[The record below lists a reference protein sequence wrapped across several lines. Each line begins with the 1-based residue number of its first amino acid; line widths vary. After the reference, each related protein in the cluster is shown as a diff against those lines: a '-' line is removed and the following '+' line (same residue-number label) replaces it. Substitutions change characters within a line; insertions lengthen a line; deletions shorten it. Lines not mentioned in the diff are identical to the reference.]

1 MTHQSQDQ
9 NTYEQIIEQP
19 HTTAF
24 QSQNNHFFRPTMSR
38 QLGSLHRSNSHPTNL
53 TSPIP
58 IIPLFA
64 FPPPDFPSSNVT
76 SGMNSDTNSHISVLY
91 SISQLNNPN
100 IETPDEFADSEPSPS
115 NHFHNSSNFSQP
127 PFQPILSNN
136 PDPITST
143 PSYASQVTPTYSS
156 LHSDQSSHSP
166 DTPRISPEL
175 DNFITLQQQPYHLH
189 TPTINQI
196 SSTINSSNPPTP
208 TPSSNYTE
216 SLAPS
221 STSTESSH
229 NTNRAY
235 RTFKRKFPNHPFPA
249 KPGTAREYINHPK
262 HTNTKEFLAITLPS
276 FPQYTLNT
284 PHDTNE
290 TRNFVDEYVLMPT
303 LSWTSYYHF
312 TNPLCLPLS
321 NTHIDI
327 ERNTDMLYRLTT
339 PLTAR
344 QFTYVGYKK
353 SLKTHTAPR
362 ANEYTLEYYDHNIIR
377 ANQDQ
382 FLDDDRFANPQI
394 TEKFFIKTPYIFT
407 LNIFD
412 RKFDHIISEAL
423 TDTQAYESFKERFQI
438 FSLTFHFLA
447 PHERDLHCSH
457 DIMLRTKQTH
467 TYSYYRFIQNH
478 FDLHTP
484 SRQPHHRFQFINSKY
499 TSPFFLNFTYCIKD
513 TNLHGIL
520 RNYDPITQMY
530 IFCPITKTFNAEES
544 RPFLIPHEFVQPIEI
559 PILEFIHNTKFNH
572 KLYNLIQNTP
582 YEFAV
587 GTEELTTIKAL
598 QLLWP
603 LLQTENIIR
612 ILAKLLTTSELIHDI
627 FPHGFFPDD

>member
-1 MTHQSQDQ
+1 
-9 NTYEQIIEQP
+9 
-19 HTTAF
+19 
-24 QSQNNHFFRPTMSR
+24 MSR

-76 SGMNSDTNSHISVLY
+76 SGMNSDTNSHISVLS

-115 NHFHNSSNFSQP
+115 NNFHNPSNFSQP

-136 PDPITST
+136 PDPITPT

-156 LHSDQSSHSP
+156 YHSDQSSHSP

-175 DNFITLQQQPYHLH
+175 DNFITLQQQSYHLN

-196 SSTINSSNPPTP
+196 SSTTNSSNPP

-216 SLAPS
+216 SLTPS
-221 STSTESSH
+221 STSTISSL

-235 RTFKRKFPNHPFPA
+235 RTFKRKFPNHPFPT
-249 KPGTAREYINHPK
+249 KPGTAREYINHPQ

-284 PHDTNE
+284 PHDANE
-290 TRNFVDEYVLMPT
+290 TRNYVDEYVLMPT
-303 LSWTSYYHF
+303 LSWTSYYHY

-321 NTHIDI
+321 STSIDI
-327 ERNTDMLYRLTT
+327 ERNKDMLYRLTT

-353 SLKTHTAPR
+353 SLKIHTAPR

-377 ANQDQ
+377 PNQDQ

-394 TEKFFIKTPYIFT
+394 TEKFFIKTPYVFT

-423 TDTQAYESFKERFQI
+423 THTQAYESFKERFQI

-467 TYSYYRFIQNH
+467 TYTYYRFIQNH

-499 TSPFFLNFTYCIKD
+499 TSPYFLNFTYCIKD

-603 LLQTENIIR
+603 LLQTKNIIR

>member
-1 MTHQSQDQ
+1 
-9 NTYEQIIEQP
+9 
-19 HTTAF
+19 
-24 QSQNNHFFRPTMSR
+24 MSR

-115 NHFHNSSNFSQP
+115 NNFHNPSNFSQP

-136 PDPITST
+136 PDPITPT

-156 LHSDQSSHSP
+156 YHSDQSSHSP

-175 DNFITLQQQPYHLH
+175 DNFITLQQQPYHLN

-196 SSTINSSNPPTP
+196 SSTTNSSNPP

-216 SLAPS
+216 SLTPS
-221 STSTESSH
+221 STSTISSL

-235 RTFKRKFPNHPFPA
+235 RTFKRKFPNQPFPA
-249 KPGTAREYINHPK
+249 KPGTAREYINHPQ

-284 PHDTNE
+284 PHDANE

-321 NTHIDI
+321 STSIDI
-327 ERNTDMLYRLTT
+327 ERNKDMLYQLTT

-353 SLKTHTAPR
+353 SLKIHTAPR

-394 TEKFFIKTPYIFT
+394 TEKFFIKTPYVFT

-423 TDTQAYESFKERFQI
+423 TNTQAYKSFKERFQI

-499 TSPFFLNFTYCIKD
+499 TSPYFLNFTYCIKE

-520 RNYDPITQMY
+520 RNYDPINQMY

-544 RPFLIPHEFVQPIEI
+544 RPFLIPHEFLQPIEI

-603 LLQTENIIR
+603 LLQTKNIIR

>member
-1 MTHQSQDQ
+1 
-9 NTYEQIIEQP
+9 
-19 HTTAF
+19 
-24 QSQNNHFFRPTMSR
+24 MSR

-64 FPPPDFPSSNVT
+64 FPPPDSPSSNVT

-115 NHFHNSSNFSQP
+115 NNFHNPSNFSQP
-127 PFQPILSNN
+127 PFRPILSNN
-136 PDPITST
+136 PDPITPT

-156 LHSDQSSHSP
+156 YHSDQSSHSP

-175 DNFITLQQQPYHLH
+175 DNFITLQQQPYHLN

-196 SSTINSSNPPTP
+196 SSTTNSSNPP

-216 SLAPS
+216 SLTPS
-221 STSTESSH
+221 STSTISSL

-249 KPGTAREYINHPK
+249 KPGTAREYINHPQ

-284 PHDTNE
+284 PHDANE

-321 NTHIDI
+321 STSIDI
-327 ERNTDMLYRLTT
+327 DRNKDMLYQLTT

-353 SLKTHTAPR
+353 SLKIHTAPR

-394 TEKFFIKTPYIFT
+394 TEKFFIKTPYVFT

-423 TDTQAYESFKERFQI
+423 TNTQAYESFKERFQI

-484 SRQPHHRFQFINSKY
+484 SRQSHHRFQFINSKY
-499 TSPFFLNFTYCIKD
+499 TSPYFLNFTYCIKD

-544 RPFLIPHEFVQPIEI
+544 RPFLIPHEFLQPIEI

-603 LLQTENIIR
+603 LLQTKNIIR

>member
-1 MTHQSQDQ
+1 MDPYTA
-9 NTYEQIIEQP
+9 QI
-19 HTTAF
+19 
-24 QSQNNHFFRPTMSR
+24 PT
-38 QLGSLHRSNSHPTNL
+38 QPTNL
-53 TSPIP
+53 TTPIT

-64 FPPPDFPSSNVT
+64 FPPTDFPTNNVT
-76 SGMNSDTNSHISVLY
+76 SGMSSDTNLHISVLY
-91 SISQLNNPN
+91 STSQLNNPN
-100 IETPDEFADSEPSPS
+100 IETPNEFADSEPSPS
-115 NHFHNSSNFSQP
+115 NNFHTNSSVFSKP
-127 PFQPILSNN
+127 PFQPIPPYN
-136 PDPITST
+136 PVPTIST

-156 LHSDQSSHSP
+156 LHSDQSSNSP
-166 DTPRISPEL
+166 DTPQISPEL
-175 DNFITLQQQPYHLH
+175 DNFTTLQQQPFHLD
-189 TPTINQI
+189 TSTINQI
-196 SSTINSSNPPTP
+196 SSTIDSSNPPTP
-208 TPSSNYTE
+208 TPSSVYTA

-221 STSTESSH
+221 STSTESSLS
-229 NTNRAY
+229 TNRAY
-235 RTFKRKFPNHPFPA
+235 RTIS
-249 KPGTAREYINHPK
+249 YINHPN

-276 FPQYTLNT
+276 FPQYNLNT
-284 PHDTNE
+284 PHDTND
-290 TRNFVDEYVLMPT
+290 TRSFVDEHVLMPT
-303 LSWTSYYHF
+303 LPWTSYDRF

-327 ERNTDMLYRLTT
+327 ERNKDMLYRLTT
-339 PLTAR
+339 PLTPR
-344 QFTYVGYKK
+344 QFTYIGYKK

-377 ANQDQ
+377 TNQDQ
-382 FLDDDRFANPQI
+382 FLDDDCFAYPQI
-394 TEKFFIKTPYIFT
+394 TEKFFIKTPYVFT

-423 TDTQAYESFKERFQI
+423 TDTQAYESFKERFQL

-447 PHERDLHCSH
+447 PHEQDLHCSH

-467 TYSYYRFIQNH
+467 TYTYYRFIQNH

-582 YEFAV
+582 NEFAV

-598 QLLWP
+598 QLLSP
-603 LLQTENIIR
+603 LLQTKNIIR
-612 ILAKLLTTSELIHDI
+612 ILAKLLTTSDLIHDI

>member
-1 MTHQSQDQ
+1 
-9 NTYEQIIEQP
+9 
-19 HTTAF
+19 
-24 QSQNNHFFRPTMSR
+24 MSR

-53 TSPIP
+53 PSSIP

-100 IETPDEFADSEPSPS
+100 IETPDEFTDSEPSPS
-115 NHFHNSSNFSQP
+115 NNFHNPSNFSQP

-136 PDPITST
+136 PDPITPT

-156 LHSDQSSHSP
+156 YHSDQSSP

-175 DNFITLQQQPYHLH
+175 DNFITLQQQPYHLN

-196 SSTINSSNPPTP
+196 SSTTNSSNPP

-221 STSTESSH
+221 STSTESSL

-249 KPGTAREYINHPK
+249 KPGTAREYINHPQ

-284 PHDTNE
+284 PHDANE

-312 TNPLCLPLS
+312 TNPLCLPLT
-321 NTHIDI
+321 NTSIDTD
-327 ERNTDMLYRLTT
+327 RNKDMLYRLTT

-353 SLKTHTAPR
+353 SLKIHTAPR

-394 TEKFFIKTPYIFT
+394 TEKFFIKTPYVFT

-423 TDTQAYESFKERFQI
+423 TNTQAYESFKERFQI

-499 TSPFFLNFTYCIKD
+499 TSPYFLNFTYCIKD

-603 LLQTENIIR
+603 LLQTKNIIR

>member
-1 MTHQSQDQ
+1 
-9 NTYEQIIEQP
+9 
-19 HTTAF
+19 
-24 QSQNNHFFRPTMSR
+24 MSR

-53 TSPIP
+53 TSSIP

-76 SGMNSDTNSHISVLY
+76 SGMNSDTNSQISVLY

-115 NHFHNSSNFSQP
+115 NNFHNPSHFSQP

-136 PDPITST
+136 PDPITPT

-156 LHSDQSSHSP
+156 YHSDQSSP

-175 DNFITLQQQPYHLH
+175 DNFITLQQQPYHLN

-196 SSTINSSNPPTP
+196 SSTTNSTNPP

-221 STSTESSH
+221 STSTESSL

-249 KPGTAREYINHPK
+249 KPGTAREYINHPQ
-262 HTNTKEFLAITLPS
+262 HTNTREFLAITLPS

-284 PHDTNE
+284 PHDANE

-312 TNPLCLPLS
+312 TNPLCLPLT
-321 NTHIDI
+321 NTSIDTD
-327 ERNTDMLYRLTT
+327 RNKDMLYRLTT

-353 SLKTHTAPR
+353 SLKIHTAPR

-394 TEKFFIKTPYIFT
+394 TEKFFIKTPYVFT

-423 TDTQAYESFKERFQI
+423 TSTQAYESFKERFQI

-499 TSPFFLNFTYCIKD
+499 TSPYFLNFTYCIKD

-559 PILEFIHNTKFNH
+559 PILEFIHNTTFNH

-603 LLQTENIIR
+603 LLQTKNIIR

>member
-1 MTHQSQDQ
+1 
-9 NTYEQIIEQP
+9 
-19 HTTAF
+19 
-24 QSQNNHFFRPTMSR
+24 
-38 QLGSLHRSNSHPTNL
+38 
-53 TSPIP
+53 
-58 IIPLFA
+58 
-64 FPPPDFPSSNVT
+64 
-76 SGMNSDTNSHISVLY
+76 MNSDTNSHISVLY

-115 NHFHNSSNFSQP
+115 NNFHNSSNFSQP

-136 PDPITST
+136 PDPITPT

-156 LHSDQSSHSP
+156 YHSDQSSHSP

-175 DNFITLQQQPYHLH
+175 DNFITLQQQPYHLN

-221 STSTESSH
+221 STSTESSL

-339 PLTAR
+339 PLTPR

-394 TEKFFIKTPYIFT
+394 TEKFFIKTPYTFT

-447 PHERDLHCSH
+447 PHERYLHCSH

-603 LLQTENIIR
+603 LLQTKNIIR

>member
-1 MTHQSQDQ
+1 
-9 NTYEQIIEQP
+9 
-19 HTTAF
+19 
-24 QSQNNHFFRPTMSR
+24 MSR

-53 TSPIP
+53 PSSIP

-64 FPPPDFPSSNVT
+64 FPPPDFPPSNVT
-76 SGMNSDTNSHISVLY
+76 SGMNSDTNSQISVLY

-115 NHFHNSSNFSQP
+115 NNFHNPSHFSQP

-136 PDPITST
+136 PDPITPT

-156 LHSDQSSHSP
+156 YHSDQSSP

-175 DNFITLQQQPYHLH
+175 DNFITLQQQPYHLN

-196 SSTINSSNPPTP
+196 SSTTNSSNPP

-221 STSTESSH
+221 STSTESSL

-249 KPGTAREYINHPK
+249 KPGTAREYINHPQ

-284 PHDTNE
+284 PHDANE

-303 LSWTSYYHF
+303 LSWNSYYHF
-312 TNPLCLPLS
+312 TNPLCLPLT
-321 NTHIDI
+321 NTSIDTD
-327 ERNTDMLYRLTT
+327 RNKDMLYRLTT

-353 SLKTHTAPR
+353 SLKIHTAPR

-394 TEKFFIKTPYIFT
+394 TEKFFIKTPYVFT

-423 TDTQAYESFKERFQI
+423 TNTQAYESFKERFQI

-499 TSPFFLNFTYCIKD
+499 TSPYFLNFTYCIKD

-603 LLQTENIIR
+603 LLQTKNIIR

>member
-1 MTHQSQDQ
+1 
-9 NTYEQIIEQP
+9 
-19 HTTAF
+19 
-24 QSQNNHFFRPTMSR
+24 MSR

-53 TSPIP
+53 TSSIP

-115 NHFHNSSNFSQP
+115 NNFHNPSHFSQP

-136 PDPITST
+136 PDPITPT

-156 LHSDQSSHSP
+156 YHSDQSSP

-175 DNFITLQQQPYHLH
+175 DNFITLQQQPYHLNA
-189 TPTINQI
+189 PTINQI
-196 SSTINSSNPPTP
+196 SSTTNSSNPP

-221 STSTESSH
+221 STSTESSL
-229 NTNRAY
+229 NTNKAY

-249 KPGTAREYINHPK
+249 KPGTAREYINHPQ
-262 HTNTKEFLAITLPS
+262 HTNTREFLAITLPS

-284 PHDTNE
+284 PHDANE

-312 TNPLCLPLS
+312 TNPLCLPLT
-321 NTHIDI
+321 NTSIDI
-327 ERNTDMLYRLTT
+327 DRNKDMLYRLTT

-353 SLKTHTAPR
+353 SLKIHTAPR

-382 FLDDDRFANPQI
+382 FLDEDRFANPQI
-394 TEKFFIKTPYIFT
+394 TEKFFIKTPYVFT

-423 TDTQAYESFKERFQI
+423 TSTQAYESFKERFQI

-499 TSPFFLNFTYCIKD
+499 TSPYFLNFTYCIKD

-544 RPFLIPHEFVQPIEI
+544 RPLLIPHEFVQPIEI

-603 LLQTENIIR
+603 LLQTKNIIR

>member
-1 MTHQSQDQ
+1 
-9 NTYEQIIEQP
+9 
-19 HTTAF
+19 
-24 QSQNNHFFRPTMSR
+24 MSR

-58 IIPLFA
+58 IIPFFA

-115 NHFHNSSNFSQP
+115 NNFHNSSNFSQP

-136 PDPITST
+136 PDPITPT

-156 LHSDQSSHSP
+156 YHSDQSSHSP

-175 DNFITLQQQPYHLH
+175 DNFITLQQQPYHLN

-221 STSTESSH
+221 STSTESSL

-484 SRQPHHRFQFINSKY
+484 SRQPHHRFQFLNSKY

-603 LLQTENIIR
+603 LLQTKNIIR

>member
-1 MTHQSQDQ
+1 
-9 NTYEQIIEQP
+9 
-19 HTTAF
+19 
-24 QSQNNHFFRPTMSR
+24 MSR

-53 TSPIP
+53 TSSIP

-76 SGMNSDTNSHISVLY
+76 SGMSSDTNSQISVLY

-115 NHFHNSSNFSQP
+115 NNFHNPSHFSQP

-136 PDPITST
+136 PDPITPT

-156 LHSDQSSHSP
+156 YHSDQSSP

-175 DNFITLQQQPYHLH
+175 DNFITLQQQPYHLN

-196 SSTINSSNPPTP
+196 SSTTNSSNPP

-221 STSTESSH
+221 STSTESSL

-249 KPGTAREYINHPK
+249 KPGTAREYINHPQ
-262 HTNTKEFLAITLPS
+262 HINTREFLAITLPS

-284 PHDTNE
+284 PHDANE

-312 TNPLCLPLS
+312 TNPLCLPLT
-321 NTHIDI
+321 NTSIDI
-327 ERNTDMLYRLTT
+327 DRNKDMLYRLTT

-353 SLKTHTAPR
+353 SLKIHTAPR

-394 TEKFFIKTPYIFT
+394 TEKFFIKTPYVFT

-423 TDTQAYESFKERFQI
+423 TSTQAYESFKERFQI

-499 TSPFFLNFTYCIKD
+499 TSPYFLNFTYCIKD

-598 QLLWP
+598 QFLWP
-603 LLQTENIIR
+603 LLQTKNIIR

>member
-1 MTHQSQDQ
+1 
-9 NTYEQIIEQP
+9 
-19 HTTAF
+19 
-24 QSQNNHFFRPTMSR
+24 MSR

-115 NHFHNSSNFSQP
+115 NNFHNPSNFSQP

-156 LHSDQSSHSP
+156 YHSDQSSYSP

-175 DNFITLQQQPYHLH
+175 DNFITLQQQPYHLN

-196 SSTINSSNPPTP
+196 SSTTDSSNPPTP
-208 TPSSNYTE
+208 STNYTE
-216 SLAPS
+216 SLTPS
-221 STSTESSH
+221 STSTISSL

-249 KPGTAREYINHPK
+249 KPGTARDYINHPQ

-284 PHDTNE
+284 PHDANE

-321 NTHIDI
+321 STSIDI
-327 ERNTDMLYRLTT
+327 ERNKDMLYRLTT

-353 SLKTHTAPR
+353 SLKIHTAPR

-377 ANQDQ
+377 ANHDQ
-382 FLDDDRFANPQI
+382 FLDEDRFANPKI
-394 TEKFFIKTPYIFT
+394 TEKFFIKTPYVFT

-423 TDTQAYESFKERFQI
+423 TNTQAYESFKERFQI

-499 TSPFFLNFTYCIKD
+499 TSPYFLNFTYCIKD

-603 LLQTENIIR
+603 LLQTKNIIR
-612 ILAKLLTTSELIHDI
+612 ILAKLLPTSELIHDI

>member
-1 MTHQSQDQ
+1 
-9 NTYEQIIEQP
+9 
-19 HTTAF
+19 
-24 QSQNNHFFRPTMSR
+24 MSR

-53 TSPIP
+53 PSSIP

-64 FPPPDFPSSNVT
+64 FPPPDFPPSNVT
-76 SGMNSDTNSHISVLY
+76 SGMNSDTNSQISVLY

-115 NHFHNSSNFSQP
+115 NNFHNPSHFSQP

-136 PDPITST
+136 PDPITPT

-156 LHSDQSSHSP
+156 YHSDQSSP

-175 DNFITLQQQPYHLH
+175 DNFITLQQQPYHLN

-196 SSTINSSNPPTP
+196 SSTTNSSNPP

-221 STSTESSH
+221 STSTESSL

-249 KPGTAREYINHPK
+249 KPGTAREYINHPQ

-284 PHDTNE
+284 PHDANE

-312 TNPLCLPLS
+312 TNPLCLPLT
-321 NTHIDI
+321 NTSIDTD
-327 ERNTDMLYRLTT
+327 RNKDMLYRLTT

-353 SLKTHTAPR
+353 SLKIHTAPR

-394 TEKFFIKTPYIFT
+394 TEKFFIKTPYVFT

-423 TDTQAYESFKERFQI
+423 TNTQAYESFKERFQI

-484 SRQPHHRFQFINSKY
+484 SREPHHRFQFINSKY
-499 TSPFFLNFTYCIKD
+499 TSPYFLNFTYCIKD

-603 LLQTENIIR
+603 LLQTKNIIR

>member
-1 MTHQSQDQ
+1 
-9 NTYEQIIEQP
+9 
-19 HTTAF
+19 
-24 QSQNNHFFRPTMSR
+24 
-38 QLGSLHRSNSHPTNL
+38 
-53 TSPIP
+53 
-58 IIPLFA
+58 
-64 FPPPDFPSSNVT
+64 
-76 SGMNSDTNSHISVLY
+76 
-91 SISQLNNPN
+91 
-100 IETPDEFADSEPSPS
+100 
-115 NHFHNSSNFSQP
+115 
-127 PFQPILSNN
+127 
-136 PDPITST
+136 
-143 PSYASQVTPTYSS
+143 
-156 LHSDQSSHSP
+156 
-166 DTPRISPEL
+166 
-175 DNFITLQQQPYHLH
+175 
-189 TPTINQI
+189 
-196 SSTINSSNPPTP
+196 
-208 TPSSNYTE
+208 
-216 SLAPS
+216 
-221 STSTESSH
+221 
-229 NTNRAY
+229 
-235 RTFKRKFPNHPFPA
+235 
-249 KPGTAREYINHPK
+249 
-262 HTNTKEFLAITLPS
+262 
-276 FPQYTLNT
+276 
-284 PHDTNE
+284 
-290 TRNFVDEYVLMPT
+290 MPT
-303 LSWTSYYHF
+303 LPWTSYYHF

-327 ERNTDMLYRLTT
+327 ERNKDMLYRLTT
-339 PLTAR
+339 PLTPR
-344 QFTYVGYKK
+344 QFTYIGYKK
-353 SLKTHTAPR
+353 SLKTHTATR

-377 ANQDQ
+377 TNQDQ

-394 TEKFFIKTPYIFT
+394 TEKFFIKTPYVFT

-438 FSLTFHFLA
+438 FSLTFRFLA

-467 TYSYYRFIQNH
+467 TYTYYRFIQNH

-603 LLQTENIIR
+603 LLQTKNIIR
-612 ILAKLLTTSELIHDI
+612 ILAKLLTTSDLIHDI

>member
-1 MTHQSQDQ
+1 
-9 NTYEQIIEQP
+9 
-19 HTTAF
+19 
-24 QSQNNHFFRPTMSR
+24 MSR

-53 TSPIP
+53 TSSIP

-76 SGMNSDTNSHISVLY
+76 SGMNSDTNSQISVLY

-115 NHFHNSSNFSQP
+115 NNFHNPSHFSQP

-136 PDPITST
+136 PDPITPT

-156 LHSDQSSHSP
+156 YHSDQSSP

-175 DNFITLQQQPYHLH
+175 DNFITLQQQPYHLN

-196 SSTINSSNPPTP
+196 SSTTNSSNPP

-221 STSTESSH
+221 STSTESSL

-249 KPGTAREYINHPK
+249 KPGTAREYINHPQ
-262 HTNTKEFLAITLPS
+262 HTNTREFLAITLPS

-284 PHDTNE
+284 PHDANE

-312 TNPLCLPLS
+312 TNPLCLPLT
-321 NTHIDI
+321 NTSIDI
-327 ERNTDMLYRLTT
+327 DRNKDMLYRLTT

-353 SLKTHTAPR
+353 SLKIHTAPR

-423 TDTQAYESFKERFQI
+423 TSTQAYESFKERFQI

-499 TSPFFLNFTYCIKD
+499 TSPYFLNFTYCIKD

-603 LLQTENIIR
+603 LLQTKNIIR

>member
-1 MTHQSQDQ
+1 
-9 NTYEQIIEQP
+9 
-19 HTTAF
+19 
-24 QSQNNHFFRPTMSR
+24 MSR

-53 TSPIP
+53 TSSIP

-76 SGMNSDTNSHISVLY
+76 SGMNSDTNSQISVLY

-115 NHFHNSSNFSQP
+115 NNFHNPSQFSQP

-136 PDPITST
+136 PDPITPT

-156 LHSDQSSHSP
+156 YHSDQSSP

-175 DNFITLQQQPYHLH
+175 DNFITLQQQPYHLN

-196 SSTINSSNPPTP
+196 SSTTNSSNPP

-221 STSTESSH
+221 STSTESSL

-249 KPGTAREYINHPK
+249 KPGTAREYINHPQ
-262 HTNTKEFLAITLPS
+262 HTNTREFLAITLPS

-284 PHDTNE
+284 PHDANE

-312 TNPLCLPLS
+312 TNPLCLPLT
-321 NTHIDI
+321 NTSIDI
-327 ERNTDMLYRLTT
+327 DRNKDMLYRLTT

-353 SLKTHTAPR
+353 SLKIHTAPR

-394 TEKFFIKTPYIFT
+394 TEKFFIKTPYVFT

-423 TDTQAYESFKERFQI
+423 TSTQAYESFKERFQI

-499 TSPFFLNFTYCIKD
+499 TSPYFLNFTYCIKD

-544 RPFLIPHEFVQPIEI
+544 RPFLIPHEFLQPIEI

-603 LLQTENIIR
+603 LLQTKNIIR

>member
-1 MTHQSQDQ
+1 
-9 NTYEQIIEQP
+9 
-19 HTTAF
+19 
-24 QSQNNHFFRPTMSR
+24 MSR

-53 TSPIP
+53 TTPIT

-64 FPPPDFPSSNVT
+64 FPPPDFPTSNVT

-91 SISQLNNPN
+91 STSQLNNPN

-115 NHFHNSSNFSQP
+115 NNFPTNPSIFSQP
-127 PFQPILSNN
+127 PFQPMTPNN
-136 PDPITST
+136 PVPTNST

-156 LHSDQSSHSP
+156 YHSDRSSNSP
-166 DTPRISPEL
+166 DTPQISPEL
-175 DNFITLQQQPYHLH
+175 DNFITLQQQPYHLD
-189 TPTINQI
+189 TPTINHI
-196 SSTINSSNPPTP
+196 SSTIDSSNPPTP
-208 TPSSNYTE
+208 TPSSFYTE

-221 STSTESSH
+221 STSTESSLS
-229 NTNRAY
+229 TNRAY
-235 RTFKRKFPNHPFPA
+235 RTFKRKLPNHPFPA
-249 KPGTAREYINHPK
+249 KPGTAREYINHPN

-327 ERNTDMLYRLTT
+327 ERNKNMLYRLTT
-339 PLTAR
+339 PLTSR
-344 QFTYVGYKK
+344 QFTYIGYKK

-394 TEKFFIKTPYIFT
+394 TEKFFIKTPYVFT

-423 TDTQAYESFKERFQI
+423 TDTQAYESFKERFQT

-467 TYSYYRFIQNH
+467 TYTYYRFIHRSTHSLQTT
-478 FDLHTP
+478 TP
-484 SRQPHHRFQFINSKY
+484 SFSIHQFQIHL
-499 TSPFFLNFTYCIKD
+499 T
-513 TNLHGIL
+513 IL
-520 RNYDPITQMY
+520 
-530 IFCPITKTFNAEES
+530 S
-544 RPFLIPHEFVQPIEI
+544 
-559 PILEFIHNTKFNH
+559 
-572 KLYNLIQNTP
+572 
-582 YEFAV
+582 
-587 GTEELTTIKAL
+587 
-598 QLLWP
+598 
-603 LLQTENIIR
+603 
-612 ILAKLLTTSELIHDI
+612 
-627 FPHGFFPDD
+627 

>member
-1 MTHQSQDQ
+1 
-9 NTYEQIIEQP
+9 
-19 HTTAF
+19 
-24 QSQNNHFFRPTMSR
+24 MSR

-53 TSPIP
+53 TSSIP

-76 SGMNSDTNSHISVLY
+76 SGMNSDTNSQISVLY

-115 NHFHNSSNFSQP
+115 NNFHNPSQFSQP

-136 PDPITST
+136 PDPITPT

-156 LHSDQSSHSP
+156 YHSDQSSP

-175 DNFITLQQQPYHLH
+175 DNFITLQQQPYHLN

-196 SSTINSSNPPTP
+196 SSTTNSSNPP

-221 STSTESSH
+221 STSTESSL

-249 KPGTAREYINHPK
+249 KPGTAREYINHPQ
-262 HTNTKEFLAITLPS
+262 HTNTREFLAITLPS

-284 PHDTNE
+284 PHDANE

-312 TNPLCLPLS
+312 TNPLCLPLT
-321 NTHIDI
+321 NTSIDI
-327 ERNTDMLYRLTT
+327 DRNKDMLYRLTT

-353 SLKTHTAPR
+353 SLKIHTAPR

-394 TEKFFIKTPYIFT
+394 TEKFFIKTLYVFT

-423 TDTQAYESFKERFQI
+423 TSTQAYESFKERFQI

-499 TSPFFLNFTYCIKD
+499 TSPYFLNFTYCIKD

-603 LLQTENIIR
+603 LLQTKNIIR